1 MDVFLWS
8 ICVQVLFPWTEVN
21 TLNTRF
27 FGGHSN
33 HYTTLTCHLPYSKLV
48 NTHLFTVLW
57 REFIRTKRKQCRP
70 FSKKIL
76 PSTCFQFLAYI
87 WVLST
92 VMRNS
97 NFIPHRLGSRLQA
110 VCRKSAGAWNS
121 WHSSLPMLLTGF
133 SYYNWTGF
141 SSIHFKR
148 LMFLVKISKN
158 NSGSSRDICFSI
170 QKISLF
176 PKIKGF
182 SLSIVSKH
190 TTGEFWFLV
199 LDHPIKFQ
207 PKQTS
212 LPQSNT
218 VIKPPNTWT
227 SDNWNQ
233 FLFPMK
239 LEKSWRDCR
248 CNP

>member
-1 MDVFLWS
+1 M
-8 ICVQVLFPWTEVN
+8 N
-21 TLNTRF
+21 TL
-27 FGGHSN
+27 
-33 HYTTLTCHLPYSKLV
+33 
-48 NTHLFTVLW
+48 LFYCIMKRIHPNEEKTVS
-57 REFIRTKRKQCRP
+57 TV
-70 FSKKIL
+70 SKKIL

-121 WHSSLPMLLTGF
+121 WHSSLPMLLIGF

-148 LMFLVKISKN
+148 LMFLVKISKKQQWFQPRHLFLN
-158 NSGSSRDICFSI
+158 K
-170 QKISLF
+170 KISLF

-239 LEKSWRDCR
+239 LEKSWRHCR

>member
-33 HYTTLTCHLPYSKLV
+33 HYTIIP
-48 NTHLFTVLW
+48 FTVFETHIYLLYYEENSSER
-57 REFIRTKRKQCRP
+57 RENSVDR
-70 FSKKIL
+70 
-76 PSTCFQFLAYI
+76 FQENTTLYLFPI
-87 WVLST
+87 PGVHLST
-92 VMRNS
+92 QYRHAQFKFHTS
-97 NFIPHRLGSRLQA
+97 QATHRLGSRLQA

-148 LMFLVKISKN
+148 LMVLVKISKN

-239 LEKSWRDCR
+239 LEKSWRHCR

>member
-8 ICVQVLFPWTEVN
+8 ICAQVLFPWTEVN

-33 HYTTLTCHLPYSKLV
+33 HYTIIP
-48 NTHLFTVLW
+48 FTVF
-57 REFIRTKRKQCRP
+57 EISKHTFIYCIMKRIHPNEEKTV
-70 FSKKIL
+70 STVSEKIL

-97 NFIPHRLGSRLQA
+97 NFIPHRLGSRLQT

-141 SSIHFKR
+141 SSSHFKR

-218 VIKPPNTWT
+218 VIKPPSTWT

-239 LEKSWRDCR
+239 LEKSWRHCR

>member
-1 MDVFLWS
+1 MKR
-8 ICVQVLFPWTEVN
+8 IHPNKE
-21 TLNTRF
+21 
-27 FGGHSN
+27 
-33 HYTTLTCHLPYSKLV
+33 K
-48 NTHLFTVLW
+48 TVS
-57 REFIRTKRKQCRP
+57 TG
-70 FSKKIL
+70 SKKIL

-121 WHSSLPMLLTGF
+121 WHSNLPMLLTGF

-141 SSIHFKR
+141 SFSHFKR

-190 TTGEFWFLV
+190 TTGELWFLV

-218 VIKPPNTWT
+218 VIKPPKTWT

-239 LEKSWRDCR
+239 LEKSWRHCR